1 MHDYEKGIGSGWE
14 GVIMKMISVMAVTL
28 VVKNVMAIEME
39 KSGFSTGIHARRSC
53 V

>member
-1 MHDYEKGIGSGWE
+1 MHDYGKGIGSGWE
-14 GVIMKMISVMAVTL
+14 GAIMMILVTAVTL